1 MPRYVGSG
9 DYYTIKTIMAAG
21 GEGVNIRFP
30 TAPMYQDKE
39 SYSGRNRIWLKSAR
53 FGLEE
58 AEEWSTNKSNSFMEV
73 ELTTSSHN
81 IYCGPMGN
89 VGTTIANSIPFI
101 QSDQFTNATFWF
113 APTLHE
119 FRNDVDAYEYAGGV
133 TGTFN
138 LAGAGIADGDTQT
151 TTYDANGVAS
161 TLLLNNKG
169 TQPNGLTKSIQL
181 HYENDCYCPAKAV
194 VVGQLW
200 GNAFDILL
208 NMRPFRDNLQN
219 NRTTAVMAQNAYF
232 EFVVE
237 PLLNEPIP
245 PMIKEDMGDEKR
257 RMKY

>member
-1 MPRYVGSG
+1 MPRYQGSG
-9 DYYTIKTIMAAG
+9 DYYTIRTIMPV
-21 GEGVNIRFP
+21 GENGVNIRFP

-39 SYSGRNRIWLKSAR
+39 SYSGRNRMWLKSAR
-53 FGLEE
+53 FGIEE
-58 AEEWSTNKSNSFMEV
+58 ADEWNTNKSSSFMEV
-73 ELTTSSHN
+73 EIQTASHN
-81 IYCGPMGN
+81 IYNGPMGN
-89 VGTTIANSIPFI
+89 LGTTIAGAEQFI

-119 FRNDVDAYEYAGGV
+119 FRNDKDAYEYRGGV
-133 TGTFN
+133 IGTFN
-138 LAGAGIADGDTQT
+138 VAGAGIADGDTQA

-169 TQPNGLTKSIQL
+169 VQPDGQNKSIQL

-200 GNAFDILL
+200 GNAFDVIL

-219 NRTTAVMAQNAYF
+219 NRTVATMAQNAYF

-237 PLLNEPIP
+237 PLINEPIP
-245 PMIKEDMGDEKR
+245 RMISDNMGDEKR